1 MPTPNSAYMFVKG
14 ATDVFFSEECS
25 CVISK
30 MTAFYP
36 SSELRRLTGDLYY
49 YSPVYQENQNRPES
63 CSEGDSVLIDE
74 DVDSRQNRNINTCR
88 PLCRDYLVSI

>member
-1 MPTPNSAYMFVKG
+1 
-14 ATDVFFSEECS
+14 
-25 CVISK
+25 

-49 YSPVYQENQNRPES
+49 YYSPVYQENQNRSES

-74 DVDSRQNRNINTCR
+74 DVDSRQNRNINMSSA
-88 PLCRDYLVSI
+88 VS